1 LQHGEKKWGNTDE
14 KKLCVHP
21 FEEIEVVQGRA
32 SENGKCINI
41 DDPLIAFTNRFFG
54 KEINLKIAESDSSD
68 YGAAMQSLK
77 YEPGLDISFHRTIR
91 MPDDDK
97 LHQLPGSLG
106 TFPIY
111 NVSAYADHLP
121 ANIVEQGGVFLP
133 MWQREALWINF
144 DAPYPQKY
152 ALRVFVGRINAVSGL
167 KMDERVDEAQ
177 VSETLQDYVV
187 VPGQEWLDGICVAPG
202 IVRQFVAMPR
212 KWLKAPGKC
221 FHNPRWLTMP
231 PFYLKWV
238 QDTPSKVRKL
248 EKKDSEAFKLRSF
261 LPTRED

>member
-1 LQHGEKKWGNTDE
+1 LQRGEKKWRDIDE
-14 KKLCVHP
+14 EKLCVHS

-32 SENGKCINI
+32 SEKGKCINI
-41 DDPLIAFTNRFFG
+41 DDPLIAFANRFFG
-54 KEINLKIAESDSSD
+54 KEINLRIAESDSSD
-68 YGAAMQSLK
+68 YRSAMQRLK

-97 LHQLPGSLG
+97 LHQLPSSLG
-106 TFPIY
+106 AFPIY

-121 ANIVEQGGVFLP
+121 DNIVEQGGVFLP

-144 DAPYPQKY
+144 YAPYPQKY

-177 VSETLQDYVV
+177 VSKTLQDYVV
-187 VPGQEWLDGICVAPG
+187 VPGQKWLDGICVAPG

-212 KWLKAPGKC
+212 K
-221 FHNPRWLTMP
+221 
-231 PFYLKWV
+231 
-238 QDTPSKVRKL
+238 
-248 EKKDSEAFKLRSF
+248 
-261 LPTRED
+261 